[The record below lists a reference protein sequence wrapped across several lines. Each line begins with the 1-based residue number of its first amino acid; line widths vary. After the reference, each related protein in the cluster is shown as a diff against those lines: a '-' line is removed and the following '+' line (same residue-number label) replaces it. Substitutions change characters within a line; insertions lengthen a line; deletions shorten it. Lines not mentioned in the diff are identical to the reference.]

1 MRPTHSG
8 PRPDAARPP
17 SLASIVLTTLL
28 LPVGLVAGVA
38 TGLWL
43 WELLAALEPTDP
55 AVLAVGALLLSLLYP
70 RTRRA
75 LTTRL
80 PTPQPTIRWQAS

>member
-1 MRPTHSG
+1 MRPTHTG

-17 SLASIVLTTLL
+17 SLASLVLTTLL

-43 WELLAALEPTDP
+43 WELLATLDPTDP
-55 AVLAVGALLLSLLYP
+55 AVLAFGALLASLLYP
-70 RTRRA
+70 RTRRRLA
-75 LTTRL
+75 TRL
-80 PTPQPTIRWQAS
+80 PTPRLTGRRQAN

>member
-1 MRPTHSG
+1 M
-8 PRPDAARPP
+8 
-17 SLASIVLTTLL
+17 LTTLL

-43 WELLAALEPTDP
+43 WELLVALEPTDP
-55 AVLAVGALLLSLLYP
+55 IVLAVGALLLSLLYP

-80 PTPQPTIRWQAS
+80 PTPRPTIRRQAS

>member
-1 MRPTHSG
+1 MRPTHTG

-17 SLASIVLTTLL
+17 SLASTVFATMLV
-28 LPVGLVAGVA
+28 PVGFVAGVA
-38 TGLWL
+38 AGLWL

-55 AVLAVGALLLSLLYP
+55 VVLAFGALLLSLLSP
-70 RTRRA
+70 RTRRL

-80 PTPQPTIRWQAS
+80 PAPRSTARRQAH